1 MTTHRNPENTRLKII
16 NAAFQEIH
24 KHGFQGM
31 RIDQV
36 LTITGLKK
44 GALYHHFSSKKDL
57 GYAVLE
63 EQILKRITELWIEP
77 LKNYS
82 DPLQGIDTVYRNLE
96 KHWSDEFFHLGCP
109 LNNLAQEMSPIDEGF
124 RKRIDDFFQ
133 NWKTAIAAALK
144 KGQQQ
149 GIVDTSI
156 NPDDSAVFILSTI
169 EGSLG
174 LTKNHRC
181 KSVYYSCGK
190 ELKRYLETLRVR

>member
-1 MTTHRNPENTRLKII
+1 M
-16 NAAFQEIH
+16 
-24 KHGFQGM
+24 
-31 RIDQV
+31 
-36 LTITGLKK
+36 LTMTGLKK

-57 GYAVLE
+57 SYAVLE

-77 LKNYS
+77 LKKFS
-82 DPLQGIDTVYRNLE
+82 GPLQGIDTVYRNLE
-96 KHWSDEFFHLGCP
+96 KNWSDEFFSLGCP

-124 RKRIDDFFQ
+124 RKRNDDFFQ
-133 NWKTAIAAALK
+133 DWKTAIAAALK

-174 LTKNHRC
+174 LTKNHQC
-181 KSVYYSCGK
+181 KSVYHSCGK